1 MAVIPAHFK
10 LDVRPVPAPEAMIVV
25 GGARFS
31 VLTDRLIRM
40 EYEPEGR
47 FEDRASLTF
56 WYREQAVPSF
66 DVRRDGDGV
75 EIETEYL
82 HLKYSGG
89 GAFTEDNLTIT
100 LKATGT
106 LWHPGMS
113 DADNLGGTTRTLD
126 YTNGYKPLEPGL
138 MSRAGWAVIDDSAAL
153 VMNDEGWPVARPAAT
168 DVYFFGYGHEY
179 KACLVDYCKVSGQA
193 PMIPRWALGNWWSRY
208 WAYTQDELTEL
219 IEDFDRHELPFSVLI
234 VDMDWHV
241 TKTGNKSSGWTGY
254 TWDRQLFPDPE
265 GFIRHAHDQKL
276 KISLNLHPAEGIHPH
291 EEQYAAM
298 AERLGIDPKSE
309 APVVFEITDPAF
321 AAAYFEVLH
330 HPYEKMGVDFWWIDW
345 QQGQKSALAGLDPLW
360 LINHLHFYDLGRDKQ
375 RRPFIFSRWG
385 REGHQRYPIGFSGD
399 TYVTWESLAFQS
411 YMTPTASNIAYGWWS
426 HDIGGHTGGVQDT
439 ELFARWVQFGAL
451 SPINRLHVTKGM
463 YHDRRPWILEDAETL
478 RVVRDAL
485 QLRHAFVPYLYT
497 MARRAH
503 AGSVPLTVPMYYE
516 WPEQDAAYACPQQ
529 YLFGTELIAAP
540 FVAPA
545 DETTGLS
552 RQVVWL
558 PEGEWTHFFTGEKF
572 DGDRWHPIYGKLSD
586 IPLFAKAG
594 AIVPLAAANGQNGT
608 DNPDE
613 LHVHVFA
620 GASNEFALY
629 EDDGESTA
637 YGEDRYA
644 TTVIRQTWRDG
655 ELDLYID
662 VPTGDLSVIPAQRTF
677 HVHLHNV
684 RDGVTINAT
693 AGGQPV
699 EVTSSYDAASET
711 LMLSGVTADVQSAVH
726 IIVRGRDMIT
736 RRDRKR
742 ETLLRM
748 LRFFKLH
755 TAVRNRIGEQ
765 IDAIMDD
772 PSIMGPFL
780 PAMSDAQGKAL
791 FETICEAGIH
801 HVEDTQHPDLLVL
814 WNNRENPAITF
825 RYSHLYLYFGG
836 IWENDHSQ
844 GVLPRM
850 NVFTPPAK
858 AWRHGAQGEHTHTT
872 LWRAQVDYM
881 NLYTVREEHRDNVP

>member
-1 MAVIPAHFK
+1 
-10 LDVRPVPAPEAMIVV
+10 
-25 GGARFS
+25 
-31 VLTDRLIRM
+31 
-40 EYEPEGR
+40 
-47 FEDRASLTF
+47 
-56 WYREQAVPSF
+56 
-66 DVRRDGDGV
+66 
-75 EIETEYL
+75 
-82 HLKYSGG
+82 
-89 GAFTEDNLTIT
+89 
-100 LKATGT
+100 
-106 LWHPGMS
+106 
-113 DADNLGGTTRTLD
+113 
-126 YTNGYKPLEPGL
+126 
-138 MSRAGWAVIDDSAAL
+138 
-153 VMNDEGWPVARPAAT
+153 VAR
-168 DVYFFGYGHEY
+168 
-179 KACLVDYCKVSGQA
+179 
-193 PMIPRWALGNWWSRY
+193 RLGNWWSRY

-219 IEDFDRHELPFSVLI
+219 IEDFERHELPFSVCI

-241 TKTGNKSSGWTGY
+241 TQTGNKSSGWTGY
-254 TWDRQLFPDPE
+254 TWNRQLFPDPE
-265 GFIRHAHDQKL
+265 GFLRYAHDKGL

-291 EEQYAAM
+291 EEQYPAM
-298 AERLGIDPKSE
+298 AERLGIDPKTE

-360 LINHLHFYDLGRDKQ
+360 LINHLHFHDLGRDSK

-399 TYVTWESLAFQS
+399 TYVTWDSLAFQT

-426 HDIGGHTGGVQDT
+426 HDIGGHTGGAQDS
-439 ELFARWVQFGAL
+439 ELFARWVQFGVF
-451 SPINRLHVTKGM
+451 SPINRLHVSKGM
-463 YHDRRPWILEDAETL
+463 FYDRRPWIFEDADTL
-478 RVVRDAL
+478 RVIRDAL

-503 AGSVPLTVPMYYE
+503 AGSIPLIAPMYYE

-540 FVAPA
+540 FVTPA

-558 PEGEWTHFFTGEKF
+558 PEGEWTHFFTGERF
-572 DGDRWHPIYGKLSD
+572 EGDRWHAIYGKLAD
-586 IPLFAKAG
+586 IPLFAKPG
-594 AIVPLAAANGQNGT
+594 AIVPLAAANKQNGT
-608 DNPDE
+608 ECPDE
-613 LHVHVFA
+613 LHLHVFA
-620 GASNEFALY
+620 GASNDFALY

-637 YGEDRYA
+637 YREEHHA
-644 TTVIRQTWRDG
+644 TTVIRQVWADG

-662 VPTGDLSVIPAQRTF
+662 TPTGDLSVIPEQRTF

-684 RDGVTINAT
+684 RDGVIIQA
-693 AGGQPV
+693 AVDGQPV
-699 EVTSSYDAASET
+699 ETATTYDTASET
-711 LMLSGVTADVQSAVH
+711 LLISGVTTGSRSAVH
-726 IIVRGRDMIT
+726 VTVRGRDLIT

-755 TAVRNRIGEQ
+755 TGVRNRIGEQ

-772 PSIMGPFL
+772 PAILGPYL
-780 PAMSDAQGKAL
+780 TAMSDAQGRAL
-791 FETICEAGIH
+791 FEMICEAGVH
-801 HVEDTQHPDLLVL
+801 HVEDTHHPDLLVL
-814 WNNRENPAITF
+814 WNNRENPEITF
-825 RYSHLYLYFGG
+825 RYAHLYLYFGG
-836 IWENDHSQ
+836 IWENDHTY

-858 AWRHGAQGEHTHTT
+858 AWRHGAQGEHVHTT

-881 NLYTVREEHRDNVP
+881 NLFTAWEEHRDNVP